1 VKLVAIA
8 LSGGD
13 RAGEGRE
20 LSLFVPQSAPW
31 KMTLEKIFRPKGSG
45 EGERGEVGFKGSGAR
60 WSGQR
65 GDELLD
71 RGEVKHVV

>member
-1 VKLVAIA
+1 
-8 LSGGD
+8 
-13 RAGEGRE
+13 
-20 LSLFVPQSAPW
+20 LFVPQSAPW